1 VRNPTPLVALAFTLG
16 TGCALAP
23 GMRMDE
29 EAAVRRGRETSK
41 NPEFKVVPVTQTLV
55 QRLVEE
61 RGHPRAPLTD
71 PLADEA
77 AHYHYRVAPYDVL
90 QVIVWDHPELTAPTG
105 QFRSP
110 EENGNQVHADGTM
123 FYPYVGA
130 VPVAGKTVEEV
141 RQILTERIARAITR
155 PQIDVRVAA
164 FRGKKVQVTGEVV
177 APSTIPITDVPLRVQ
192 DALAL
197 AKGFTSES
205 DFSRVTLSR
214 GGATFELDLQA
225 LYERGD
231 TSQNWL
237 LQDGDVLN
245 VPDRSRN
252 KVFVIGE
259 VRAPQSRIMVRGR
272 MTLAEALT
280 DMTGIA
286 PGVSQVASS
295 GTVVNWLD
303 PTAANP
309 AKIYVIRGS
318 YDAPQIYHLDASS
331 PDAILLATE
340 FPLQPRDVVFVS
352 TYELSRFNRVITQ
365 ILPTIQ
371 GIWQT
376 YDIIQRTR

>member
-1 VRNPTPLVALAFTLG
+1 VRNSAPLVVLTFALG

-41 NPEFKVVPVTQTLV
+41 NPEFNIEPVTQATV
-55 QRLVEE
+55 RRLVEE
-61 RGHPRAPLTD
+61 RNQRRALRGD
-71 PLADEA
+71 PLGDA
-77 AHYHYRVAPYDVL
+77 AVHYHYRVAPYDVL

-123 FYPYVGA
+123 FYPYVGE
-130 VPVAGKTVEEV
+130 VQVAGKTVEEV
-141 RQILTERIARAITR
+141 RQLLTDRIATAIR
-155 PQIDVRVAA
+155 KPQIDVRVAA
-164 FRGKKVQVTGEVV
+164 FRGQKVQVTGEVV
-177 APSTIPITDVPLRVQ
+177 APSTVAITDVPLRVQ

-214 GGATFELDLQA
+214 RGITYELDLQA
-225 LYERGD
+225 LYEQGD
-231 TSQNWL
+231 VSQNWL
-237 LQDGDVLN
+237 LQDGDVVN

-259 VRAPQSRIMVRGR
+259 VRAPQSRVMVRGR

-280 DMTGIA
+280 DMSGVATGA
-286 PGVSQVASS
+286 SQNAST
-295 GTVVNWLD
+295 GTVTNWLD

-318 YDAPQIYHLDASS
+318 YDAPEIYHLDASS
-331 PDAILLATE
+331 PDAILLAAQ
-340 FPLQPRDVVFVS
+340 FPLQARDVVYVS
-352 TYELSRFNRVITQ
+352 TYELSRFNRVVTQ

-376 YDIIQRTR
+376 YDIIQRSR

>member
-1 VRNPTPLVALAFTLG
+1 LRGDPLG
-16 TGCALAP
+16 
-23 GMRMDE
+23 D
-29 EAAVRRGRETSK
+29 AAV
-41 NPEFKVVPVTQTLV
+41 
-55 QRLVEE
+55 
-61 RGHPRAPLTD
+61 
-71 PLADEA
+71 
-77 AHYHYRVAPYDVL
+77 HYHYRVAPYDVL

-123 FYPYVGA
+123 FYPYVGE
-130 VPVAGKTVEEV
+130 VQVAGKTVEEV
-141 RQILTERIARAITR
+141 RQLLTDRIATAIR
-155 PQIDVRVAA
+155 KPQIDVRVAA
-164 FRGKKVQVTGEVV
+164 FRGQKVQVTGEVV
-177 APSTIPITDVPLRVQ
+177 APSTVAITDVPLRVQ

-214 GGATFELDLQA
+214 RGITYELDLQA
-225 LYERGD
+225 LYEQGD
-231 TSQNWL
+231 VSQNWL
-237 LQDGDVLN
+237 LQDGDVVN

-259 VRAPQSRIMVRGR
+259 VRAPQSRVMVRGR

-280 DMTGIA
+280 DMSGVATGA
-286 PGVSQVASS
+286 SQNAST
-295 GTVVNWLD
+295 GTVTNWLD

-318 YDAPQIYHLDASS
+318 YDAPEIYHLDASS
-331 PDAILLATE
+331 PDAILLAAQ
-340 FPLQPRDVVFVS
+340 FPLQARDVVYVS
-352 TYELSRFNRVITQ
+352 TYELSRFNRVVTQ

-376 YDIIQRTR
+376 YDIIQRSR